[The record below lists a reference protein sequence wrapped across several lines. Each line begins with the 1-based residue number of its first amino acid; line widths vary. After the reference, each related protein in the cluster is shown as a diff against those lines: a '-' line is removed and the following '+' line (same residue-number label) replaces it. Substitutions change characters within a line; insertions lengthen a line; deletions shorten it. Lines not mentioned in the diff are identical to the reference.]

1 MRSSPSMHRLHLGRV
16 IIATVVLGLLA
27 LSFFIQRAVFVWA
40 HDVLAALQFFP
51 SLWTFLLAGASS
63 LSLGF
68 VLILALTFAFGRLYC
83 SFLCPLGIAQ
93 DGIVW
98 ISRAFGRMSRGF
110 RRPMNRLR
118 YAVLGVTVV
127 LLVIGSTAAVNLFEP
142 YGFFIRVLNNLA
154 APVVAVPLSRLGSA
168 ALQSL
173 GIFVPPLSW
182 TVNLAALATTAVLLG
197 LLAALAAA
205 RGRLYCNSLCPVGAA
220 LSLVSRHARMGVII
234 EEQRCT
240 RCGRCSAVCP
250 AECIDIE
257 SSRVDS
263 SRCVSCF
270 RCLSSC
276 PFDAVRYGGRESPS
290 NRSGAPPRSGGCPPA
305 QRRTAGGPD
314 GSYGSTDRLHASRR
328 AFIHRSLRA
337 GAGLALLPA
346 VRVFGGSGGSAA
358 SSAVIVPPG
367 AVSVERFLS
376 TCTACHLCV
385 GRCPTRVLQ
394 PSLLLSG
401 SRGVLQPRMDY
412 RSGNCDFQCNV
423 CSRICPSGAL
433 LPLGLQAK
441 QETRIGTAEFVLER
455 CVVFTNRTVC
465 GACAEICPTA
475 AVRMVPYRDGL
486 TIPAMEPDL
495 CIGCGSC
502 EFVCPAVPR
511 RAITVRG
518 VRRHERIDLEDATRV
533 EESEPGESEEGFAF

>member
-1 MRSSPSMHRLHLGRV
+1 MHRLHLGRV
-16 IIATVVLGLLA
+16 VVATVVLGLLA
-27 LSFFIQRAVFVWA
+27 LSFFSQRAAFVWA

-83 SFLCPLGIAQ
+83 SSLCPLGIVQ

-98 ISRAFGRMSRGF
+98 ITRAFGRMSRGF
-110 RRPMNRLR
+110 RPPMNRLR

-127 LLVIGSTAAVNLFEP
+127 LLAIGSTAAVNLFEP
-142 YGFFIRVLNNLA
+142 YGFFIRVLHNLA
-154 APVVAVPLSRLGSA
+154 APAVALPLSRLGSH

-173 GIFVPPLSW
+173 GIFVPPLSL
-182 TVNLAALATTAVLLG
+182 TVNLAALTTTAVLSG
-197 LLAALAAA
+197 LLAALTTA

-276 PFDAVRYGGRESPS
+276 PFDAVRYGGRESPA
-290 NRSGAPPRSGGCPPA
+290 NRSDASRESA
-305 QRRTAGGPD
+305 D
-314 GSYGSTDRLHASRR
+314 GLDGSRR

-337 GAGLALLPA
+337 GAGLVLLPA
-346 VRVFGGSGGSAA
+346 VRAFGGSGGSAL

-412 RSGNCDFQCNV
+412 RTGNCDFQCNV

-455 CVVFTNRTVC
+455 CVVFTNSTAC

-486 TIPAMEPDL
+486 TIPAMDPDL

-502 EFVCPAVPR
+502 EFVCPAVPQ

-518 VRRHERIDLEDATRV
+518 VRRHERVDLEGATRV